1 MKIIKKDVLKLK
13 IEFYKLNGWVKIEN
27 FFSPSEIKKINN
39 NIKSFLN
46 IIQNKYDGRDIN
58 FISNKQRVRQINS
71 FHKMHDSIWVKNF
84 AKQKKIIRLIKLFL
98 EKDPQLRASEY
109 FAKPQKKG
117 LPAPTHQD
125 NFYWKI
131 KNNIGL
137 TMWIALCSSDK
148 NNGGVYY
155 FNGSHKNGILPHV
168 ASLAKG
174 TSQMVKDLKKLK
186 KFKKVTPSLRTGDI
200 LIHHTLVVHGSKKN
214 KSNRPRRGLTF
225 QFKDKNASYDKSAIK
240 SYEKSLKRQIELRA

>member
-84 AKQKKIIRLIKLFL
+84 AKQKK
-98 EKDPQLRASEY
+98 
-109 FAKPQKKG
+109 
-117 LPAPTHQD
+117 
-125 NFYWKI
+125 
-131 KNNIGL
+131 NN
-137 TMWIALCSSDK
+137 
-148 NNGGVYY
+148 
-155 FNGSHKNGILPHV
+155 
-168 ASLAKG
+168 
-174 TSQMVKDLKKLK
+174 
-186 KFKKVTPSLRTGDI
+186 
-200 LIHHTLVVHGSKKN
+200 
-214 KSNRPRRGLTF
+214 
-225 QFKDKNASYDKSAIK
+225 
-240 SYEKSLKRQIELRA
+240 